1 MLEQSS
7 KHKNRGGH
15 RYQNLETAT
24 ATFRILSYS
33 KRNRNSET
41 ILQIVEPQ
49 LATPQL
55 RNSATHGPRPHL
67 LDT

>member
-1 MLEQSS
+1 MNKLLI
-7 KHKNRGGH
+7 RGGH

-24 ATFRILSYS
+24 ATFRNLSYA

-41 ILQIVEPQ
+41 ILQILEPQ

-55 RNSATHGPRPHL
+55 RYPHL
-67 LDT
+67 LDTYV